1 MFGSGFRTLAV
12 VLVSDF
18 IDSSVMHYIGC
29 DYRGCDFSSSS
40 LRGLWVRLLL
50 VVVFDRIVDVAFISA
65 IIIIITIIIPLH
77 GQPLAVFA
85 DFFPFLEDGCSF
97 ARSLSWLKIV
107 LT

>member
-1 MFGSGFRTLAV
+1 MCLDL
-12 VLVSDF
+12 VLEHSQSFWFQIF

-29 DYRGCDFSSSS
+29 DDRGCDFSSS

-50 VVVFDRIVDVAFISA
+50 VVVFDRIVDVAFIIA
-65 IIIIITIIIPLH
+65 IIIIPLY

-85 DFFPFLEDGCSF
+85 DFFPFLEDGFCL
-97 ARSLSWLKIV
+97 ARSLLWLKIV